1 MMLNNSTG
9 YGIGLEH
16 KTSPSLSVMPADV
29 LPLPQWVICLA
40 VVEIKAEL
48 PIPTPQWLGIG
59 HNGPMALSL
68 PGLCLHHAW
77 PAGPHILHLAMDDT
91 TEHTRMGGRR
101 AVIRPPTRSG
111 RLDNPTCW
119 IGAPARV
126 EGSFYPLFLFYL
138 LFFSPSLFRPS
149 CGTMGPSESVE
160 GEALIVFWA
169 FQIHTTIVTKD

>member
-16 KTSPSLSVMPADV
+16 KTSPSLSVIQADV

-101 AVIRPPTRSG
+101 DVIRPPP
-111 RLDNPTCW
+111 DQ
-119 IGAPARV
+119 A
-126 EGSFYPLFLFYL
+126 
-138 LFFSPSLFRPS
+138 
-149 CGTMGPSESVE
+149 
-160 GEALIVFWA
+160 
-169 FQIHTTIVTKD
+169 D